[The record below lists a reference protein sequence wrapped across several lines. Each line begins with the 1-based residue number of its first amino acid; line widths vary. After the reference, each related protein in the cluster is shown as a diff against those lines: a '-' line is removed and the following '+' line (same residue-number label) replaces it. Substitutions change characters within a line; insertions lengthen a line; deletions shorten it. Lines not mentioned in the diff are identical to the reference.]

1 MVTGIAGSFSL
12 VSSQLILEEE
22 FLEHARAVALRILI
36 DIEEKGAYSHIA
48 LQKLTGME
56 RREMA
61 LVTELVNG
69 VTRRRLTLD
78 YVLDQFLKFPL
89 SGLTYPIRNDLRLGA
104 YQLLHTRI
112 PPRAAI
118 DESVKL
124 AHKYGHPGIA
134 NLVNGV
140 LRSLDRR
147 REDLSMP
154 SREDSLKYLSITY
167 SLPEWIAAL
176 WLERGFEE
184 AKMLAEFSLKP
195 SRLTLRCNLL
205 KTSREALIEK
215 ILAAGVDVEPGVLPE
230 AIRLNRSVALAEIPG
245 YNEGEWF
252 VQGEGAMLAS
262 RLLAPQPGELVLDI
276 GAAPGGKATH
286 LAELMGERGRIL
298 AIDINQA
305 RLELVKSN
313 AKRLGIRNIETI
325 AADAAKPLSWEADR
339 ILLDVPCSGLGLLS
353 RKPDIRWHQNPEE
366 AKKLPELQSTM
377 LDSAAKALK
386 PGGTLLYSTCT
397 IRPAE
402 NEDVVSS
409 FLERNPDFRALD
421 LSSRLPEEWRPD
433 SHDGM
438 LQLLPHVHKTEGFFV
453 ALLEK
458 KS

>member
-1 MVTGIAGSFSL
+1 M
-12 VSSQLILEEE
+12 
-22 FLEHARAVALRILI
+22 EHARAVALRILI

-78 YVLDQFLKFPL
+78 FVLDQFLKFPL
-89 SGLTYPIRNDLRLGA
+89 AGLTYPIRNDLRLGA

-147 REDLSMP
+147 RENLAMP
-154 SREDSLKYLSITY
+154 GMADPLKYLSINY
-167 SLPEWIAAL
+167 SLPEWIAQL

-184 AKMLAEFSLKP
+184 AVSLAEFSLKP
-195 SRLTLRCNLL
+195 SLLTLRCNFLKISRDALL
-205 KTSREALIEK
+205 EK
-215 ILAAGVDVEPGVLPE
+215 LRLAGIDCGPGVLPE
-230 AIRLNRSVALAEIPG
+230 AIKLNRSVPLSEIPG
-245 YNEGEWF
+245 YDEGEWF

-262 RLLAPQPGELVLDI
+262 RLLAPQPGEVVLDI

-286 LAELMGERGRIL
+286 LAELMGTRGRIL

-313 AKRLGIRNIETI
+313 AKRLGIQTIETI
-325 AADAAKPLSWEADR
+325 AADASKPLPWQADR
-339 ILLDVPCSGLGLLS
+339 ILLDAPCSGLGLLS
-353 RKPDIRWHQNPEE
+353 RKPDIRWHQDPEE
-366 AKKLPELQSTM
+366 ARKLPALQSRM
-377 LDSAAKALK
+377 LESAAKALK

-402 NEDVVSS
+402 NEDVFSS
-409 FLERNPDFRALD
+409 FLDRNRDFRALD
-421 LSSRLPEEWRPD
+421 LESRLPEEWRRD